1 MKQAVMIRPGEIIFQ
16 EIEIPKVEKNQIK
29 VKMMKIGVCG
39 SDVHVNHGKH
49 PYTSYPVVQGH
60 EVAAEVVEVGSE
72 VTDFS
77 IGDKVTIQPQV
88 VCGKCYPCTHGMY
101 NDCEVLKVMGFQTT
115 GMASEYFV
123 ADASKALKLPADM
136 SYEYGALVEPLAVA
150 VHAVRR
156 AKEIAGRRVLVFG
169 GGPIG
174 NLVAQAAKAMG
185 AEKVMV
191 SELSAYRLE
200 VARKCGLYTVNPK
213 DENLSQKIEEVFGKD
228 RADIIFECVG
238 SEVTIGQAIRYARKG
253 SRIVVVGVFAVP
265 GKIDMGLVQDH
276 ELELTGSAMYRVE
289 DYRKAIELIDRKDI
303 HLEELITHHVP
314 FENYAEAYKIID
326 EQKDRAMKVMID
338 MEASA

>member
-1 MKQAVMIRPGEIIFQ
+1 MKQAVMIHPGEIIFQ
-16 EIEIPKVEKNQIK
+16 DIECPKTEKNQIK

-60 EVAAEVVEVGSE
+60 EVAAQVVEVGSD

-77 IGDKVTIQPQV
+77 VGDKVTIQPQV
-88 VCGKCYPCTHGMY
+88 VCGECYPCRNGLY

-123 ADASKALKLPADM
+123 VDSAKALKLPEDM

-156 AKEIAGRRVLVFG
+156 AGEIKGRKALVFG

-200 VARKCGLYTVNPK
+200 VAQKCGLYTVN
-213 DENLSQKIEEVFGKD
+213 SQEEELPHKMEEVFGKD

-238 SEVTIGQAIRYARKG
+238 SEITIGQAILYARKG
-253 SRIVVVGVFAVP
+253 SRIVVVGVFAAP
-265 GKIDMGLVQDH
+265 GKMDMGLIQDH
-276 ELELTGSAMYRVE
+276 ELELVGSAMYRVE
-289 DYRKAIELIDRKDI
+289 DYIKAIELIGRDEIR
-303 HLEELITHHVP
+303 LEDLITHHVP
-314 FENYAEAYKIID
+314 FEQYEEAYKIID

-338 MEASA
+338 METTD